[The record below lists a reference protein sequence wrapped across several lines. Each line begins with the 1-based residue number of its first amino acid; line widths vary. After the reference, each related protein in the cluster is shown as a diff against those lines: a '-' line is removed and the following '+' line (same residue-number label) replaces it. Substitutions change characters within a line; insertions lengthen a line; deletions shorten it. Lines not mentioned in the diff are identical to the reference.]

1 MKSTVYNFISIFPH
15 LLSIPVIL
23 YTNVLSTVY
32 FAKLSLL
39 LVFIV
44 FALFISK
51 KRLLINEMDALVALF
66 LFFSIFSILWGA
78 QNIETIFYC
87 VGMVSTGALSYIL
100 VRIVGNPHWGVKSLL
115 AVLVFEIFCSFIAH
129 NMEFEAKAYYG
140 IGMVSTLLASTILRK
155 KLIKLILA
163 IFLVFTSAGRF
174 ALAASMTAWNT
185 NAYKV
190 FFVFGSYVALAAAS
204 SYFYLTQ
211 YHGLFLGYRIS
222 EYAVVI
228 DKLNWSSLLIGHGYG
243 QDYAEVFLGSKG
255 TLNHY
260 GIYHNFYLTVFEN
273 TGVVGLSLLLM
284 SVLLP
289 ILLVS
294 EKKDK
299 SILILPILWSAILL
313 IEASRD
319 GPWVLF
325 WVLALA
331 SNEIEKHR
339 KSR

>member
-1 MKSTVYNFISIFPH
+1 VKSTVYNFISIFPH

-129 NMEFEAKAYYG
+129 NMD
-140 IGMVSTLLASTILRK
+140 
-155 KLIKLILA
+155 
-163 IFLVFTSAGRF
+163 
-174 ALAASMTAWNT
+174 
-185 NAYKV
+185 
-190 FFVFGSYVALAAAS
+190 
-204 SYFYLTQ
+204 FYLTQ